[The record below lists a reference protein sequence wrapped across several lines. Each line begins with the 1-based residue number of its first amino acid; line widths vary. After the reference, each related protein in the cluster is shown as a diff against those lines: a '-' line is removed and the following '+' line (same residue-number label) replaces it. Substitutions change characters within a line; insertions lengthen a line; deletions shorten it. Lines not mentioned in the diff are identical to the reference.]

1 MRDAGAERR
10 EENVKIY
17 RRYVIPILGSA
28 IVCLIGGFAI
38 AGRVRASAASGFSS
52 KPVPRA
58 AVALVRRGT
67 VANTVSIAGEFLPYQ
82 EVELHAKVA
91 GYIRKISVDIGDRVH
106 QGQVLAVLEVP
117 ELAAQVQGADAGVR
131 HSQDEIIHAQNEV
144 TSAEANHAPLHAA
157 ALRLKQASEARPGLV
172 AEQEL
177 DDAQAKD
184 RAAEA
189 QVDAAKSALSA
200 ARQQLDVSKANH
212 SQMSAMSDY
221 SRIVAPFDGV
231 VTWRYADTGALVQA
245 GTSNSSAQPVVKIAQ
260 VDVLRLRIPVPESLA
275 ASVHQGEDAEIS
287 VQATGENFTGKVA
300 RSTDALD
307 RSTRTEQV
315 EIDVPNQKLRLA
327 PGMFASVILE
337 VQKHS
342 GALMVPI
349 QAISRATG
357 NSSVLVVGAENRV
370 EAHDVHTGLEDAN
383 SVEVVSGL
391 KEGDRVIVANLGS
404 YQPGELVDPRV
415 SAFGANAGADK
426 RGEQ

>member
-10 EENVKIY
+10 EGNVKIY
-17 RRYVIPILGSA
+17 RGYVIPILGSA

-52 KPVPRA
+52 KPAPRA
-58 AVALVRRGT
+58 AVVLVRRGT

-200 ARQQLDVSKANH
+200 AHQQLDVSKANH

-275 ASVHQGEDAEIS
+275 ASVYQGEDAEIS

-327 PGMFASVILE
+327 PGMFASVNLE
-337 VQKHS
+337 VQKHA

-357 NSSVLVVGAENRV
+357 NSSVLVVGEHNRV

-383 SVEVVSGL
+383 SVEVVSGV